1 MHPWKLTLRLI
12 VQAGLWLGIMAVLL
26 FGAAGNWRWPQGWAF
41 LAIFAAGSAVLCI
54 WLLKR
59 DPALLA
65 ERLKPVVQ
73 KDQPLW
79 DRVFIIGIVIF
90 WCAWFFLMGLDAG
103 RWHTVAVPVWL
114 EIVGGGMIVAGFLA
128 IMPVFTANSFAA
140 PVVRIQSERK
150 QRVIANG
157 PYSIV
162 RHPMYAVS
170 MLYMFG
176 IPLLLG
182 SAYGL
187 IGAALIMLA
196 MARRAVLEERT
207 LRHELDGYADYMTRV
222 RYRLVPRVW

>member
-1 MHPWKLTLRLI
+1 
-12 VQAGLWLGIMAVLL
+12 
-26 FGAAGNWRWPQGWAF
+26 
-41 LAIFAAGSAVLCI
+41 
-54 WLLKR
+54 
-59 DPALLA
+59 
-65 ERLKPVVQ
+65 
-73 KDQPLW
+73 
-79 DRVFIIGIVIF
+79 
-90 WCAWFFLMGLDAG
+90 
-103 RWHTVAVPVWL
+103 
-114 EIVGGGMIVAGFLA
+114 
-128 IMPVFTANSFAA
+128 
-140 PVVRIQSERK
+140 
-150 QRVIANG
+150 VIANG